1 MTTRR
6 LALRLAGF
14 VAVTA
19 FALALACRGMGP
31 ALMTVTPEPPT
42 VASSPVPTRTATP
55 TLVPTPVLESTLV
68 PPTPTAAPVAVKVRL
83 LPETIRQGDI
93 VTIVIETDRF
103 AVVTASLRGH
113 TLPLLQEGL
122 RWYALLGIW
131 AATPPAD
138 WPLSVSATDPIG
150 GGTAQTQKTIRITA
164 RAFEVEN
171 IDLDETTTNLIADTE
186 TLQSEAQLVAHVV
199 AGRTAD
205 RLWQGPFLRP
215 LQGEISS
222 TYGLRRGYNGQP
234 PTDYHGGLDLAA
246 DAGTPVGAA
255 NAGRVVFSGP
265 LKVRGNAVII
275 DHGWG
280 LYTGYYHLSAVS
292 VQEGDFV
299 TAGQTIGLVG
309 STGFSTG
316 DHLHWSVWAGGNLV
330 DPETILQWQLPE

>member
-1 MTTRR
+1 MTTRH

-31 ALMTVTPEPPT
+31 ELMTATPDPPT
-42 VASSPVPTRTATP
+42 VAPSPVPTRTATP
-55 TLVPTPVLESTLV
+55 TPLPTPVLEPTLA
-68 PPTPTAAPVAVKVRL
+68 PATPTAATVAVKVRL
-83 LPETIRQGDI
+83 LPEVIRQGDI
-93 VTIVIETDRF
+93 ATILIETDRP

-138 WPLSVSATDPIG
+138 WPLSVSATDPLD
-150 GGTAQTQKTIRITA
+150 GGTAQAQTTIRITA
-164 RAFEVEN
+164 RAFEAEN
-171 IDLDETTTNLIADTE
+171 IDLDETTTNLIADSE
-186 TLQSEAQLVAHVV
+186 ALQSEGQRVAHLVAP
-199 AGRTAD
+199 RTAD

-215 LQGEISS
+215 IQGEISS

-280 LYTGYYHLSAVS
+280 LYTGYYHMSALTVKTG
-292 VQEGDFV
+292 ETV

-316 DHLHWSVWAGGNLV
+316 DHLHWSVWVGGNLV
-330 DPETILQWQLPE
+330 DPEIVLQWQLPE